1 MNNALCVEPAIRH
14 FRITG
19 SPVSCAEFGSGHINL
34 TYKVNCD
41 DGSAYI
47 LQRINQYV
55 FTDPKAVME
64 NVGAVT
70 EYLRTRVSN
79 PSEILHFVPSDTG
92 TYYYVDEAGEYW
104 RCYEF
109 ADGLCL
115 DLPES
120 DKDFYESAI
129 AFGRFQE
136 MLRDFPA
143 ETLHETIPLFHNTA
157 NRYRLFRK
165 ALQEDRVGRAASVQP
180 EIDFLLQRQ
189 EEGAT
194 ICRLLDAGEI
204 PLRVTHNDTKLNN
217 VLLDPQTGC
226 AKCVLDLDTVM
237 PGLSAYDFGDGVRFG
252 ASSAAEDEKDLD
264 QVWLK
269 LDMYQAF
276 LEGYLDA
283 CGHALTPKEI
293 EVLPLG
299 AKIITAELAMRF
311 LKDYLDGDV
320 YFKIDYPTQNL
331 DRCRTQLKLVADM
344 EAKWPEMQRILH
356 ETAAVR
362 CAQPTTPQ

>member
-104 RCYEF
+104 SCYEF

-217 VLLDPQTGC
+217 VLLDCKTRK
-226 AKCVLDLDTVM
+226 ALCVLDLDTVM
-237 PGLSAYDFGDGVRFG
+237 PGSSLYDYGDSIRFG
-252 ASSAAEDEKDLD
+252 AATAPEDEKDLSKMGINLHLFR
-264 QVWLK
+264 V
-269 LDMYQAF
+269 YTA
-276 LEGYLDA
+276 GYLAA
-283 CGHALTPKEI
+283 CKSLTPKER
-293 EVLPLG
+293 ELLPLG
-299 AKIITAELAMRF
+299 AKTLTLELAVRF
-311 LKDYLDGDV
+311 LTDYLDGDR
-320 YFKIDYPTQNL
+320 YFKTAYPEHNL
-331 DRCRTQLKLVADM
+331 VRARAQMKLVADM
-344 EAKWPEMQRILH
+344 EEKWEDMQKIVAE
-356 ETAAVR
+356 ETAK
-362 CAQPTTPQ
+362 

>member
-79 PSEILHFVPSDTG
+79 PSEILHFVSSDTG

-217 VLLDPQTGC
+217 VLLDCKTRK
-226 AKCVLDLDTVM
+226 ALCVLDLDTVM
-237 PGLSAYDFGDGVRFG
+237 PGSSLYDYGDSIRFG
-252 ASSAAEDEKDLD
+252 AATAPEDEKDLSKMGINLHLFR
-264 QVWLK
+264 V
-269 LDMYQAF
+269 YTA
-276 LEGYLDA
+276 GYLAA
-283 CGHALTPKEI
+283 CKSLTPKER
-293 EVLPLG
+293 ELLPLG
-299 AKIITAELAMRF
+299 AKTLTLELAVRF
-311 LKDYLDGDV
+311 LTDYLDGDR
-320 YFKIDYPTQNL
+320 YFKTAYPEHNL
-331 DRCRTQLKLVADM
+331 VRARAQMKLVADM
-344 EAKWPEMQRILH
+344 EEKWEEMQKIVA
-356 ETAAVR
+356 EEAAK
-362 CAQPTTPQ
+362 

>member
-19 SPVSCAEFGSGHINL
+19 TPVSCAEFGSGHINL

-70 EYLRTRVSN
+70 EYLRTRVSD
-79 PSEILHFVPSDTG
+79 PSEILHFVSSDTG

-217 VLLDPQTGC
+217 VLLDCKTRK
-226 AKCVLDLDTVM
+226 ALCVLDLDTVM
-237 PGLSAYDFGDGVRFG
+237 PGSSLYDYGDSIRFG
-252 ASSAAEDEKDLD
+252 AAAAPYDEKDLSKMGINLHLFR
-264 QVWLK
+264 V
-269 LDMYQAF
+269 YTA
-276 LEGYLDA
+276 GYLAA
-283 CGHALTPKEI
+283 CKSLTPKER
-293 EVLPLG
+293 ELLPLG
-299 AKIITAELAMRF
+299 AKTLTLELAVRF
-311 LKDYLDGDV
+311 LTDYLDGDR
-320 YFKIDYPTQNL
+320 YFKTAYPEHNL
-331 DRCRTQLKLVADM
+331 VRARAQMKLVADM
-344 EAKWPEMQRILH
+344 EEKWEDMQKIVAE
-356 ETAAVR
+356 ETAK
-362 CAQPTTPQ
+362 

>member
-70 EYLRTRVSN
+70 EYLRTRVSD
-79 PSEILHFVPSDTG
+79 PSEILHFVSSDTG

-165 ALQEDRVGRAASVQP
+165 ALQEDRMGRAASVQP

-217 VLLDPQTGC
+217 VLLDCKTRK
-226 AKCVLDLDTVM
+226 ALCVLDLDTVM
-237 PGLSAYDFGDGVRFG
+237 PGSSLYDYGDSIRFG
-252 ASSAAEDEKDLD
+252 AATAPEDEKDLSKMGINLHLFR
-264 QVWLK
+264 V
-269 LDMYQAF
+269 YTA
-276 LEGYLDA
+276 GYLAA
-283 CGHALTPKEI
+283 CKSLTPKER
-293 EVLPLG
+293 ELLPLG
-299 AKIITAELAMRF
+299 AKTLTLELAVRF
-311 LKDYLDGDV
+311 LTDYLDGDR
-320 YFKIDYPTQNL
+320 YFKTAYPEHNL
-331 DRCRTQLKLVADM
+331 VRARAQMKLVADM
-344 EAKWPEMQRILH
+344 EEKWEDMQKIVAE
-356 ETAAVR
+356 ETAK
-362 CAQPTTPQ
+362 

>member
-217 VLLDPQTGC
+217 VLLDCKTRK
-226 AKCVLDLDTVM
+226 ALCVLDLDTVM
-237 PGLSAYDFGDGVRFG
+237 PGSSLYDYGDSIRFG
-252 ASSAAEDEKDLD
+252 AATAPEDEKDLSKMGINLHLFR
-264 QVWLK
+264 V
-269 LDMYQAF
+269 YTA
-276 LEGYLDA
+276 GYLAA
-283 CGHALTPKEI
+283 CKSLTPKER
-293 EVLPLG
+293 ELLPLG
-299 AKIITAELAMRF
+299 AKTLTLELAVRF
-311 LKDYLDGDV
+311 LTDYLDGDR
-320 YFKIDYPTQNL
+320 YFKTAYPEHNL
-331 DRCRTQLKLVADM
+331 VRARAQMKLVADM
-344 EAKWPEMQRILH
+344 EEKWEDMQKIVAE
-356 ETAAVR
+356 ETAK
-362 CAQPTTPQ
+362 

>member
-1 MNNALCVEPAIRH
+1 MNNALCVEQAIRH

-70 EYLRTRVSN
+70 EYLRTRVSD
-79 PSEILHFVPSDTG
+79 PSEILHFVSSDTG

-217 VLLDPQTGC
+217 VLLDCKTRK
-226 AKCVLDLDTVM
+226 ALCVLDLDTVM
-237 PGLSAYDFGDGVRFG
+237 PGSSLYDYGDSIRFG
-252 ASSAAEDEKDLD
+252 AATAPEDEKDLSKMGINLHLFR
-264 QVWLK
+264 V
-269 LDMYQAF
+269 YTA
-276 LEGYLDA
+276 GYLAA
-283 CGHALTPKEI
+283 CKSLTPKER
-293 EVLPLG
+293 ELLPLG
-299 AKIITAELAMRF
+299 AKTLTLELAVRF
-311 LKDYLDGDV
+311 LTDYLDGDR
-320 YFKIDYPTQNL
+320 YFKAAYPEHNL
-331 DRCRTQLKLVADM
+331 VRARAQMKLVADM
-344 EAKWPEMQRILH
+344 EEKWEDMQKIVAE
-356 ETAAVR
+356 ETAK
-362 CAQPTTPQ
+362 

>member
-1 MNNALCVEPAIRH
+1 MEPAIRH

-19 SPVSCAEFGSGHINL
+19 TPVSCAEFGSGHINL

-64 NVGAVT
+64 TVGAVT
-70 EYLRTRVSN
+70 EYLRTRVSD
-79 PSEILHFVPSDTG
+79 PSEILHFVSSDTG

-157 NRYRLFRK
+157 NRYRLFRN

-217 VLLDPQTGC
+217 VLLDCKTRK
-226 AKCVLDLDTVM
+226 ALCVLDLDTVM
-237 PGLSAYDFGDGVRFG
+237 PGSSLYDYGDSIRFG
-252 ASSAAEDEKDLD
+252 AATAPEDEKDLSKMGINLHLFR
-264 QVWLK
+264 V
-269 LDMYQAF
+269 YTA
-276 LEGYLDA
+276 GYLAA
-283 CGHALTPKEI
+283 CKSLTPKER
-293 EVLPLG
+293 ELLPLG
-299 AKIITAELAMRF
+299 AKTLTLELAVGF
-311 LKDYLDGDV
+311 LTD
-320 YFKIDYPTQNL
+320 
-331 DRCRTQLKLVADM
+331 
-344 EAKWPEMQRILH
+344 
-356 ETAAVR
+356 
-362 CAQPTTPQ
+362 

>member
-70 EYLRTRVSN
+70 EYLRTRVSD

-194 ICRLLDAGEI
+194 ICHLLDAGEI

-217 VLLDPQTGC
+217 VLLDCKTRK
-226 AKCVLDLDTVM
+226 ALCVLDLDTVM
-237 PGLSAYDFGDGVRFG
+237 PGSSLYDYGDSIRFG
-252 ASSAAEDEKDLD
+252 AATAPEDEKDLSKMGINLHLFR
-264 QVWLK
+264 V
-269 LDMYQAF
+269 YTA
-276 LEGYLDA
+276 GYLAA
-283 CGHALTPKEI
+283 CKSLTPKER
-293 EVLPLG
+293 ELLPLG
-299 AKIITAELAMRF
+299 AKTLTLELAVRF
-311 LKDYLDGDV
+311 LTDYLDGDR
-320 YFKIDYPTQNL
+320 YFKTAYPEHNL
-331 DRCRTQLKLVADM
+331 VRARAQMKLVADM
-344 EAKWPEMQRILH
+344 EEKWEDMQKIVAE
-356 ETAAVR
+356 ETAK
-362 CAQPTTPQ
+362 

>member
-34 TYKVNCD
+34 TYKVACD

-70 EYLRTRVSN
+70 EYLRTRVSD
-79 PSEILHFVPSDTG
+79 PSEILHFVSSDTG

-217 VLLDPQTGC
+217 VLLDCKTRK
-226 AKCVLDLDTVM
+226 ALCVLDLDTVM
-237 PGLSAYDFGDGVRFG
+237 PGSSLYDFGDAIRFC
-252 ASSAAEDEKDLD
+252 ASTAAEDEPDISKIS
-264 QVWLK
+264 
-269 LDMYQAF
+269 LDMRAF
-276 LEGYLDA
+276 RLFTEGFLSETN
-283 CGHALTPKEI
+283 GFLTE
-293 EVLPLG
+293 EELRNLPLG
-299 AKIITAELAMRF
+299 VLVITCELAMRF
-311 LKDYLDGDV
+311 LTDYMDGDI
-320 YFKIDYPTQNL
+320 YFKVRSPEHNL
-331 DRCRTQLKLVADM
+331 VRTRAQMALLEDM
-344 EAKWPEMQRILH
+344 EAKYDDMCRIVEELIG
-356 ETAAVR
+356 R
-362 CAQPTTPQ
+362 

>member
-19 SPVSCAEFGSGHINL
+19 TPVSCAEFGSGHINL

-70 EYLRTRVSN
+70 EYLRTRVSD
-79 PSEILHFVPSDTG
+79 PSEILHFVSSDTG

-217 VLLDPQTGC
+217 VLLDCKTRK
-226 AKCVLDLDTVM
+226 ALCVLDLDTVM
-237 PGLSAYDFGDGVRFG
+237 PGSSLYDYGDSIRFG
-252 ASSAAEDEKDLD
+252 AATAPEDEKDLSKMGINLHLFR
-264 QVWLK
+264 V
-269 LDMYQAF
+269 YTA
-276 LEGYLDA
+276 GYLAA
-283 CGHALTPKEI
+283 CKSLTPKER
-293 EVLPLG
+293 ELLPLG
-299 AKIITAELAMRF
+299 AKTLTLELAVRF
-311 LKDYLDGDV
+311 LTDYLDGDL
-320 YFKIDYPTQNL
+320 YFKTDYPEHNL
-331 DRCRTQLKLVADM
+331 VRARSQMKLVADM
-344 EAKWPEMQRILH
+344 EDKWTQMQTIVAEEAAKIK
-356 ETAAVR
+356 
-362 CAQPTTPQ
+362 

>member
-70 EYLRTRVSN
+70 EYLRTRVSD
-79 PSEILHFVPSDTG
+79 PSEILHFVSSDTG
-92 TYYYVDEAGEYW
+92 KYYYVDEAGEYW

-165 ALQEDRVGRAASVQP
+165 ALQEDRMGRAASVQP

-217 VLLDPQTGC
+217 VLLDCKTRK
-226 AKCVLDLDTVM
+226 ALCVLDLDTVM
-237 PGLSAYDFGDGVRFG
+237 PGSSLYDYGDSIRFG
-252 ASSAAEDEKDLD
+252 AATAPEDEKDLSKMGINLHLFR
-264 QVWLK
+264 V
-269 LDMYQAF
+269 YTA
-276 LEGYLDA
+276 GYLAA
-283 CGHALTPKEI
+283 CKSLTPKER
-293 EVLPLG
+293 ELLPLG
-299 AKIITAELAMRF
+299 AKTLTLELAVRF
-311 LKDYLDGDV
+311 LTDYLDGDR
-320 YFKIDYPTQNL
+320 YFKTAYPEHNL
-331 DRCRTQLKLVADM
+331 VRARAQMKLVADM
-344 EAKWPEMQRILH
+344 EEKWEDMQKIVAE
-356 ETAAVR
+356 ETAK
-362 CAQPTTPQ
+362 

>member
-34 TYKVNCD
+34 TYKVACD

-70 EYLRTRVSN
+70 EYLRTRVSD
-79 PSEILHFVPSDTG
+79 PSEILHFVSSDTG

-217 VLLDPQTGC
+217 VLLDCKTRK
-226 AKCVLDLDTVM
+226 ALCVLDLDTVM
-237 PGLSAYDFGDGVRFG
+237 PGSSLYDYGDSIRFG
-252 ASSAAEDEKDLD
+252 AATAPEDEKDLSKMGINLHLFR
-264 QVWLK
+264 V
-269 LDMYQAF
+269 YTA
-276 LEGYLDA
+276 GYLAA
-283 CGHALTPKEI
+283 CKSLTPKER
-293 EVLPLG
+293 ELLPLG
-299 AKIITAELAMRF
+299 AKTLTLELAVRF
-311 LKDYLDGDV
+311 LTDYLDGDR
-320 YFKIDYPTQNL
+320 YFKTAYPEHNL
-331 DRCRTQLKLVADM
+331 VRARAQMKLVADM
-344 EAKWPEMQRILH
+344 EEKWEDMQKIVAE
-356 ETAAVR
+356 ETAK
-362 CAQPTTPQ
+362 

>member
-70 EYLRTRVSN
+70 EYLRTRVSD
-79 PSEILHFVPSDTG
+79 PSEILHFVSSDTG

-165 ALQEDRVGRAASVQP
+165 ALQEDRVGRAASVQSAL
-180 EIDFLLQRQ
+180 DFLLQRQ

-217 VLLDPQTGC
+217 VLLDCKTRK
-226 AKCVLDLDTVM
+226 ALCVLDLDTVM
-237 PGLSAYDFGDGVRFG
+237 PGSSLYDYGDSIRFG
-252 ASSAAEDEKDLD
+252 AATAPEDEKDLSKMGINLHLFR
-264 QVWLK
+264 V
-269 LDMYQAF
+269 YTA
-276 LEGYLDA
+276 GYLAA
-283 CGHALTPKEI
+283 CKSLTPKER
-293 EVLPLG
+293 ELLPLG
-299 AKIITAELAMRF
+299 AKTLTLELAVRF
-311 LKDYLDGDV
+311 LTDYLDGDR
-320 YFKIDYPTQNL
+320 YFKTAYPEHNL
-331 DRCRTQLKLVADM
+331 VRARAQMKLVADM
-344 EAKWPEMQRILH
+344 EEKWEDMQKIVAE
-356 ETAAVR
+356 ETAK
-362 CAQPTTPQ
+362 

>member
-70 EYLRTRVSN
+70 EYLRTRVSD
-79 PSEILHFVPSDTG
+79 PSEILHFVSSDTG

-165 ALQEDRVGRAASVQP
+165 ALQEDRVGRAASVQS

-217 VLLDPQTGC
+217 VLLDCKTRK
-226 AKCVLDLDTVM
+226 ALCVLDLDTVM
-237 PGLSAYDFGDGVRFG
+237 PGSSLYDYGDSIRFG
-252 ASSAAEDEKDLD
+252 AATAPEDEKDLSKMGINLHLFR
-264 QVWLK
+264 V
-269 LDMYQAF
+269 YTA
-276 LEGYLDA
+276 GYLAA
-283 CGHALTPKEI
+283 CKSLTPKER
-293 EVLPLG
+293 ELLPLG
-299 AKIITAELAMRF
+299 AKTLTLELAVRF
-311 LKDYLDGDV
+311 LTDYLDGDR
-320 YFKIDYPTQNL
+320 YFKTAYPEHNL
-331 DRCRTQLKLVADM
+331 VRARAQMKLVADM
-344 EAKWPEMQRILH
+344 EEKWEDMQKIVAE
-356 ETAAVR
+356 ETAK
-362 CAQPTTPQ
+362 

>member
-34 TYKVNCD
+34 TYKVACD

-70 EYLRTRVSN
+70 EYLRTRVSD

-217 VLLDPQTGC
+217 VLLDCKTRK
-226 AKCVLDLDTVM
+226 ALCVLDLDTVM
-237 PGLSAYDFGDGVRFG
+237 PGSSLYDYGDSIRFG
-252 ASSAAEDEKDLD
+252 AATAPEDEKDLSKMGINLHLFR
-264 QVWLK
+264 V
-269 LDMYQAF
+269 YTA
-276 LEGYLDA
+276 GYLAA
-283 CGHALTPKEI
+283 CKSLTPKER
-293 EVLPLG
+293 ELLPLG
-299 AKIITAELAMRF
+299 AKTLTLELAVRF
-311 LKDYLDGDV
+311 LTDYLDGDR
-320 YFKIDYPTQNL
+320 YFKTAYPEHNL
-331 DRCRTQLKLVADM
+331 VRARAQMKLVADM
-344 EAKWPEMQRILH
+344 EEKWEDMQKIVAE
-356 ETAAVR
+356 ETAK
-362 CAQPTTPQ
+362 

>member
-19 SPVSCAEFGSGHINL
+19 SPVSCAEFGSGHITL

-70 EYLRTRVSN
+70 EYLRTRVSD
-79 PSEILHFVPSDTG
+79 PSEILHFVSSDTG

-217 VLLDPQTGC
+217 VLLDCKTRK
-226 AKCVLDLDTVM
+226 ALCVLDLDTVM
-237 PGLSAYDFGDGVRFG
+237 PGSSLYDYGDSIRFG
-252 ASSAAEDEKDLD
+252 AATAPEDEKDLSKMGINLHLFR
-264 QVWLK
+264 V
-269 LDMYQAF
+269 YTA
-276 LEGYLDA
+276 GYLAA
-283 CGHALTPKEI
+283 CKSLTPKER
-293 EVLPLG
+293 ELLPLG
-299 AKIITAELAMRF
+299 AKTLTLELAVRF
-311 LKDYLDGDV
+311 LTDYLDGDR
-320 YFKIDYPTQNL
+320 YFKTAYPEHNL
-331 DRCRTQLKLVADM
+331 VRARAQMKLVADM
-344 EAKWPEMQRILH
+344 EEKWEDMQKIVAE
-356 ETAAVR
+356 ETAK
-362 CAQPTTPQ
+362 

>member
-79 PSEILHFVPSDTG
+79 PSEILHFVSSDTG

-217 VLLDPQTGC
+217 VLLDCKTRK
-226 AKCVLDLDTVM
+226 ALCVLDLDTVM
-237 PGLSAYDFGDGVRFG
+237 PGSSLYDYGDSIRFG
-252 ASSAAEDEKDLD
+252 AATAPEDEKDLSKMGINLHLFR
-264 QVWLK
+264 V
-269 LDMYQAF
+269 YTA
-276 LEGYLDA
+276 GYLAA
-283 CGHALTPKEI
+283 CKSLTPKER
-293 EVLPLG
+293 ELLPLG
-299 AKIITAELAMRF
+299 AKTLTLELAVRF
-311 LKDYLDGDV
+311 LTDYLDGDR
-320 YFKIDYPTQNL
+320 YFKTAYPEHNL
-331 DRCRTQLKLVADM
+331 VRARAQMKLVADM
-344 EAKWPEMQRILH
+344 EEKWEDMQKIVAE
-356 ETAAVR
+356 ETAK
-362 CAQPTTPQ
+362 

>member
-1 MNNALCVEPAIRH
+1 MNNALCVVPAIRH

-70 EYLRTRVSN
+70 EYLRTRVSD
-79 PSEILHFVPSDTG
+79 PSEILHFVSSDTG

-217 VLLDPQTGC
+217 VLLDCKTRK
-226 AKCVLDLDTVM
+226 ALCVLDLDTVM
-237 PGLSAYDFGDGVRFG
+237 PGSSLYDYGDSIRFG
-252 ASSAAEDEKDLD
+252 AATAPEDEKDLSKMGINLHLFR
-264 QVWLK
+264 V
-269 LDMYQAF
+269 YTA
-276 LEGYLDA
+276 GYLAA
-283 CGHALTPKEI
+283 CKSLTPKER
-293 EVLPLG
+293 ELLPLG
-299 AKIITAELAMRF
+299 AKTLTLELAVRF
-311 LKDYLDGDV
+311 LTDYLDGDR
-320 YFKIDYPTQNL
+320 YFKTAYPEHNL
-331 DRCRTQLKLVADM
+331 VRARAQMKLVADM
-344 EAKWPEMQRILH
+344 EEKWEDMQKIVAE
-356 ETAAVR
+356 ETAK
-362 CAQPTTPQ
+362 

>member
-19 SPVSCAEFGSGHINL
+19 SPVSCTEFGSGHINL

-70 EYLRTRVSN
+70 EYLRTRVSD
-79 PSEILHFVPSDTG
+79 PSEILHFVSSDTG

-165 ALQEDRVGRAASVQP
+165 ALQEDRVGRAASVQS

-217 VLLDPQTGC
+217 VLLDCKTRK
-226 AKCVLDLDTVM
+226 ALCVLDLDTVM
-237 PGLSAYDFGDGVRFG
+237 PGSSLYDYGDSIRFG
-252 ASSAAEDEKDLD
+252 AATAPEDEKDLSKMGINLHLFR
-264 QVWLK
+264 V
-269 LDMYQAF
+269 YTA
-276 LEGYLDA
+276 GYLAA
-283 CGHALTPKEI
+283 CKSLTPKER
-293 EVLPLG
+293 ELLPLG
-299 AKIITAELAMRF
+299 AKTLTLELAVRF
-311 LKDYLDGDV
+311 LTDYLDGDR
-320 YFKIDYPTQNL
+320 YFKTAYPEHNL
-331 DRCRTQLKLVADM
+331 VRARAQMKLVADM
-344 EAKWPEMQRILH
+344 EEKWEDMQKIVAE
-356 ETAAVR
+356 ETAK
-362 CAQPTTPQ
+362 

>member
-70 EYLRTRVSN
+70 EYLRTRVSD
-79 PSEILHFVPSDTG
+79 PSEILHFVSSDTG

-165 ALQEDRVGRAASVQP
+165 ALQEDRVGRAASVQS

-217 VLLDPQTGC
+217 VLLDCKTRK
-226 AKCVLDLDTVM
+226 ALCVLDLDTVM
-237 PGLSAYDFGDGVRFG
+237 PGSSLYDYGDSIRFG
-252 ASSAAEDEKDLD
+252 AATAPEDEKDLSKMGINLHLFR
-264 QVWLK
+264 V
-269 LDMYQAF
+269 YTA
-276 LEGYLDA
+276 GYLAA
-283 CGHALTPKEI
+283 CKSLTPKER
-293 EVLPLG
+293 ELLPLG
-299 AKIITAELAMRF
+299 AKTLTLELAVRF
-311 LKDYLDGDV
+311 LTDYLDGDR
-320 YFKIDYPTQNL
+320 YFKTAYPEHNL
-331 DRCRTQLKLVADM
+331 VRARAQMKLVADM
-344 EAKWPEMQRILH
+344 EEKWEDMQKIVAE
-356 ETAAVR
+356 ETAE
-362 CAQPTTPQ
+362 

>member
-70 EYLRTRVSN
+70 EYLRTRVSD

-104 RCYEF
+104 RGYEF

-217 VLLDPQTGC
+217 VLLDCKTRK
-226 AKCVLDLDTVM
+226 ALCVLDLDTVM
-237 PGLSAYDFGDGVRFG
+237 PGSSLYDYGDSIRFG
-252 ASSAAEDEKDLD
+252 AATAPEDEKDLSKMGINLHLFR
-264 QVWLK
+264 V
-269 LDMYQAF
+269 YTA
-276 LEGYLDA
+276 GYLAA
-283 CGHALTPKEI
+283 CKSLTPKER
-293 EVLPLG
+293 ELLPLG
-299 AKIITAELAMRF
+299 AKTLTLELAVRF
-311 LKDYLDGDV
+311 LTDYLDGDR
-320 YFKIDYPTQNL
+320 YFKTAYPEHNL
-331 DRCRTQLKLVADM
+331 VRARAQMKLVADM
-344 EAKWPEMQRILH
+344 EEKWEDMQKIVAE
-356 ETAAVR
+356 ETAK
-362 CAQPTTPQ
+362 

>member
-34 TYKVNCD
+34 TYKVACD

-70 EYLRTRVSN
+70 EYLRTRVSD

-165 ALQEDRVGRAASVQP
+165 ALQEDRVGRAASVQS

-217 VLLDPQTGC
+217 VLLDCKTRK
-226 AKCVLDLDTVM
+226 ALCVLDLDTVM
-237 PGLSAYDFGDGVRFG
+237 PGSSLYDYGDSIRFG
-252 ASSAAEDEKDLD
+252 AATAPEDEKDLSKMGINLHLFR
-264 QVWLK
+264 V
-269 LDMYQAF
+269 YTA
-276 LEGYLDA
+276 GYLAA
-283 CGHALTPKEI
+283 CKSLTPKER
-293 EVLPLG
+293 ELLPLG
-299 AKIITAELAMRF
+299 AKTLTLELAVRF
-311 LKDYLDGDV
+311 LTDYLDGDR
-320 YFKIDYPTQNL
+320 YFKTAYPEHNL
-331 DRCRTQLKLVADM
+331 VRARAQMKLVADM
-344 EAKWPEMQRILH
+344 EEKWEDMQKIVAE
-356 ETAAVR
+356 ETAK
-362 CAQPTTPQ
+362 

>member
-70 EYLRTRVSN
+70 EYLRTRVSD
-79 PSEILHFVPSDTG
+79 PSEILHFVSSDTG

-217 VLLDPQTGC
+217 VLLDCKTRK
-226 AKCVLDLDTVM
+226 ALCVLDLDTVM
-237 PGLSAYDFGDGVRFG
+237 PGSSLYDYGDSIRFG
-252 ASSAAEDEKDLD
+252 AATAPEDEKDLSKMGINLHIFR
-264 QVWLK
+264 V
-269 LDMYQAF
+269 YTA
-276 LEGYLDA
+276 GYLAA
-283 CGHALTPKEI
+283 CKSLTPKER
-293 EVLPLG
+293 ELLPLG
-299 AKIITAELAMRF
+299 AKTLTLELAVRF
-311 LKDYLDGDV
+311 LTDYLDGDR
-320 YFKIDYPTQNL
+320 YFKTAYPEHNL
-331 DRCRTQLKLVADM
+331 VRARAQMKLVADM
-344 EAKWPEMQRILH
+344 EEKWEDMQKIVAE
-356 ETAAVR
+356 ETAK
-362 CAQPTTPQ
+362 

>member
-19 SPVSCAEFGSGHINL
+19 TPVSCAEFGSGHINL

-70 EYLRTRVSN
+70 EYLRTRVSD
-79 PSEILHFVPSDTG
+79 PSEILHFVSSDTG

-217 VLLDPQTGC
+217 VLLDCKTRK
-226 AKCVLDLDTVM
+226 ALCVLDLDTVM
-237 PGLSAYDFGDGVRFG
+237 PGSSLYDYGDSIRFG
-252 ASSAAEDEKDLD
+252 AATAPEDEKDLSKMGINLHLFR
-264 QVWLK
+264 V
-269 LDMYQAF
+269 YTA
-276 LEGYLDA
+276 GYLAA
-283 CGHALTPKEI
+283 CKSLTPKER
-293 EVLPLG
+293 ELLPLG
-299 AKIITAELAMRF
+299 AKTLTLELAVRF
-311 LKDYLDGDV
+311 LTDYLDGDR
-320 YFKIDYPTQNL
+320 YFKTAYPEHNL
-331 DRCRTQLKLVADM
+331 VRARAQMKLVADM
-344 EAKWPEMQRILH
+344 EEKWEDMQKIVAE
-356 ETAAVR
+356 ETAK
-362 CAQPTTPQ
+362 